1 VATITHLK
9 HKFVSFLFFIIF
21 DALITL
27 FIFLLNRNIFG
38 SILKYMTNT
47 SKLTL
52 PSLFVDSVEKFAKET
67 SLVFTGEKNYTYKEM
82 GDDVDLLAGVLTDL
96 GVQKNDKVALLS
108 TNMPNWG
115 VAFFAISKLGAV
127 VVPIL
132 PDFHENEV
140 KTIIEHSESKLLFVS
155 EGLYKSVN
163 EEASNLIKHMI
174 LVDSFAIVPKGT
186 NATDLNTLES
196 SLTSPKKAIPQ
207 VEIEEEDLASIIY
220 TSGTTGN
227 SKGVMLTH
235 KNLAWT
241 TQQARSLYQ
250 VKVEDRFLSV
260 LPLSHSLE
268 NTVGFLLAIKNGAS
282 VHYLRKPPVASVLLP
297 ALELVKPTI
306 MLTVPLI
313 IEKVFKA
320 KILPKFQKS
329 PVMRFLYSLSPI
341 RKVLHKVAAGKLYK
355 TFGGELNFFGIGG
368 AKLDPNVERFLIEG
382 NFPYA
387 IGYGLTETSPL
398 LAGAVGKNRIIGS
411 TGIAMEG
418 VTLRIANADPIT
430 GEGEIQAQ
438 GLNVMRG
445 YYKAPEITKEVFT
458 EDGWFRTGDR
468 GSFDKNN
475 RLSIK
480 GRIKTM
486 IVGASGENI
495 YPEEIESVIN
505 KMRFVLESL
514 VVEKKGK
521 LVAMI
526 HLNMEEMEENF
537 KHLKSEAKQYF
548 NEKSE
553 ETLKEIQ
560 KKVNEEVNKF
570 SRIQQ
575 VILQPN
581 PFERTPTKKIKRF
594 LYA

>member
-1 VATITHLK
+1 MI
-9 HKFVSFLFFIIF
+9 
-21 DALITL
+21 D
-27 FIFLLNRNIFG
+27 
-38 SILKYMTNT
+38 T

-52 PSLFVDSVEKFAKET
+52 PSLFNYAVENYADNT
-67 SLVFTGEKNYTYKEM
+67 SLVFVDEGNYTYKQMGNDVALAAEM
-82 GDDVDLLAGVLTDL
+82 LQNKGVKQ
-96 GVQKNDKVALLS
+96 GDKVAILS

-115 VAFFAISKLGAV
+115 VAFFAISAVGAI

-140 KTIIEHSESKLLFVS
+140 KTILEHSESKILFVA
-155 EGLYKSVN
+155 EGLYKNVN
-163 EEASNLIKHMI
+163 KEATRLLDQLI
-174 LVDSFAIVPKGT
+174 LVDNMAIIPKDT
-186 NATDLNTLES
+186 SANELKTLKS
-196 SLTSPKKAIPQ
+196 SLPSTVKTPIS
-207 VEIEEEDLASIIY
+207 VEIKEEDLASIIY
-220 TSGTTGN
+220 TSGTTGS

-241 TQQARSLYQ
+241 SQQCRSLYQ
-250 VKVEDRFLSV
+250 VTSSDRFLSV

-268 NTVGFLLAIKNGAS
+268 NTVGFLLGIKNGAS
-282 VHYLRKPPVASVLLP
+282 IYYLRKPPVASVLLP
-297 ALELVKPTI
+297 ALEKVKPTI

-320 KILPKFQKS
+320 KILPEFQKS
-329 PVMRFLYSLSPI
+329 AVIRTLYSFSPI
-341 RKVLHKVAAGKLYK
+341 RKVLHKVAASKLHK

-368 AKLDPNVERFLIEG
+368 AKLDPNVEQFLFEG
-382 NFPYA
+382 KFPYA

-398 LAGAVGKNRIIGS
+398 LAGAVGKHRKVGS
-411 TGIAMEG
+411 TGLAMEG
-418 VTLRIANADPIT
+418 VTLRVANADPVT
-430 GEGEIQAQ
+430 GEGEIQAK
-438 GLNVMRG
+438 GENVMRG
-445 YYKAPEITKEVFT
+445 YYKAPDITKEVFT
-458 EDGWFRTGDR
+458 EDGWFKTGDR
-468 GSFDKNN
+468 GMFEKDM
-475 RLSIK
+475 LFIK

-505 KMRFVLESL
+505 KMKFVMESL
-514 VVEKKGK
+514 VIEKKGK

-526 HLNMEEMEENF
+526 HLNMEEVEKNF
-537 KHLKSEAKQYF
+537 NELKSEAKQF
-548 NEKSE
+548 IQEKSD
-553 ETLKEIQ
+553 ETLKEIH
-560 KKVNEEVNKF
+560 KKVNAELNKF

>member
-1 VATITHLK
+1 
-9 HKFVSFLFFIIF
+9 
-21 DALITL
+21 
-27 FIFLLNRNIFG
+27 
-38 SILKYMTNT
+38 MTNL
-47 SKLTL
+47 SEYTL
-52 PSLFVDSVEKFAKET
+52 PSMFSNSVEKFADKT
-67 SLVFTGEKNYTYKEM
+67 AVVFTGEKNYTYKQM
-82 GDDVDLLAGVLTDL
+82 GDDVDLLAGMLSEL
-96 GVQKNDKVALLS
+96 GVQQGEKVAILS

-115 VAFFAISKLGAV
+115 VAFFAISKLGAI

-140 KTIIEHSESKLLFVS
+140 KAIIEHSESKILFVS
-155 EGLYKSVN
+155 EGLYKNVN
-163 EEASNLIKHMI
+163 EESSNFVDQLI
-174 LVDSFAIVPKGT
+174 LVDSFAIIPKG
-186 NATDLNTLES
+186 ASAADLKTLES
-196 SLTSPKKAIPQ
+196 SLTSAKKAIPQ
-207 VEIEEEDLASIIY
+207 VQVEEEDLASIIY

-241 TQQARSLYQ
+241 TQQCRSLYQ
-250 VKVEDRFLSV
+250 VNTDDRFLSV

-329 PVMRFLYSLSPI
+329 PVMRFLYSISLF
-341 RKVLHKVAAGKLYK
+341 RKVLHKVAARKLYK

-368 AKLDPNVERFLIEG
+368 AKLDPTVERFLNEG

-418 VTLRIANADPIT
+418 VTLRVANADAKT

-438 GLNVMRG
+438 GLNVMKG

-468 GSFDKNN
+468 GAFDKNN
-475 RLSIK
+475 KLFIK

-505 KMRFVLESL
+505 KMRFVMESL

-526 HLNMEEMEENF
+526 HLNMEELEENF
-537 KHLKSEAKQYF
+537 KHLKLEAKQYF
-548 NEKSE
+548 NEKSDE
-553 ETLKEIQ
+553 ILNEIQ

-575 VILQPN
+575 VILQPI